1 MARLHPKKCRLFG
14 VGRSRSTSNLS
25 PRSSQAPAG
34 DAIPPTETSARG
46 TLARIRRFLRKSN
59 STPSPVAAE
68 AVGTGA
74 GEGTQEQPGQPL
86 AVQLEDKPA
95 TKKEL
100 KPVPAVGEDI
110 DHAAQAFDNIAPMSH
125 LSEGTANI
133 INDANTAFTDIQNF
147 TNTYLEPFKV
157 FNEVV
162 KTLSNV
168 HTFFHSSNT
177 MIECMS

>member
-1 MARLHPKKCRLFG
+1 MARLHPKKCRLFR
-14 VGRSRSTSNLS
+14 VGRSHSTSNLS
-25 PRSSQAPAG
+25 PRSSQAPAV
-34 DAIPPTETSARG
+34 DANPPTETSARG

-59 STPSPVAAE
+59 STPSSVAAE

-74 GEGTQEQPGQPL
+74 GEGTQEH
-86 AVQLEDKPA
+86 KPA

-110 DHAAQAFDNIAPMSH
+110 DHAAQAFDDIAPISH

-133 INDANTAFTDIQNF
+133 INDANTAFIDIQNF
-147 TNTYLEPFKV
+147 TDTYLEPFKV

-168 HTFFHSSNT
+168 HIFFPL
-177 MIECMS
+177 I